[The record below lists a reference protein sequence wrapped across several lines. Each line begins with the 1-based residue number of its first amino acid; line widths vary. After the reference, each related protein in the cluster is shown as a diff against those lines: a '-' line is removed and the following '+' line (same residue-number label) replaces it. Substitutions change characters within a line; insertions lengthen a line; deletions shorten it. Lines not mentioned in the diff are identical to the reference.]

1 MYINVTSEFGL
12 IIRKHALLERNVSM
26 EMVLAAMEVSR
37 PLDCND
43 ELISFGPSF
52 GSEALEEF
60 SRRLMKLGLEYF
72 DDFYEFAFPS
82 PSWCQFQARLSP
94 SA

>member
-1 MYINVTSEFGL
+1 MCIKITSEFGL
-12 IIRKHALLERNVSM
+12 IIRKQALAARNVTM
-26 EMVLAAMEVSR
+26 EMVLTAMEVSE

-52 GSEALEEF
+52 EQEALDEF

-72 DDFYEFAFPS
+72 DDFFEFAFPS
-82 PSWCQFQARLSP
+82 PPWCQFQVRLTP
-94 SA
+94 